1 MRIIITQ
8 EEIEEAIEKL
18 ILDQVEVPEDMRI
31 DIALKATRGDEGYTA
46 EIDIVA
52 FNAPEDGTDRS
63 VDPRIEVVDGAQN
76 LGIAEKVL
84 EAKQQAALPRRR
96 GRPAGARNRPK
107 LSTDH
112 RSTEPKDEVTENQA
126 ASEVVS
132 ETDPGSEIDPGI
144 DVEVGVENEE
154 KAVQEAQE
162 EAIEPQPV
170 QETAEVEQ
178 APVEAPVEV
187 EVVDE
192 PSEAQEPQ
200 DEDVDYT
207 PTPETPGLETSE
219 AETEEKLEPQPE
231 TVEASPEVVQPTRSL
246 FANLQRPNNGG

>member
-84 EAKQQAALPRRR
+84 EAKQQATLPRRR

-126 ASEVVS
+126 ASEAA
-132 ETDPGSEIDPGI
+132 SEIDPGI
-144 DVEVGVENEE
+144 EVEVEVENED
-154 KAVQEAQE
+154 KAVQETQE

-170 QETAEVEQ
+170 QETTEVEQ

-187 EVVDE
+187 EVVEE

-207 PTPETPGLETSE
+207 PTPETPGLESSE

>member
-112 RSTEPKDEVTENQA
+112 RSTEPKDEVTEDQA

-132 ETDPGSEIDPGI
+132 ETDAGI
-144 DVEVGVENEE
+144 DVEVEVENED
-154 KAVQEAQE
+154 KAVQETQE

-170 QETAEVEQ
+170 QETTEVEQ

-187 EVVDE
+187 EVVEE
-192 PSEAQEPQ
+192 PSEPQEPQ
-200 DEDVDYT
+200 DVDVDVDYT
-207 PTPETPGLETSE
+207 PTPETPGLESSE

>member
-31 DIALKATRGDEGYTA
+31 DITLKATRGDEGYTA

-84 EAKQQAALPRRR
+84 EAKQQATLPRRR

-112 RSTEPKDEVTENQA
+112 RSTEPKDEVTEDQTV
-126 ASEVVS
+126 SEIVS
-132 ETDPGSEIDPGI
+132 ETDAEIE
-144 DVEVGVENEE
+144 VEVEVENDD

-162 EAIEPQPV
+162 
-170 QETAEVEQ
+170 
-178 APVEAPVEV
+178 
-187 EVVDE
+187 
-192 PSEAQEPQ
+192 PQ
-200 DEDVDYT
+200 DEGVDYT
-207 PTPETPGLETSE
+207 PTPETPGLESSE

-231 TVEASPEVVQPTRSL
+231 TVEATPEVVQPTRSL